1 MKKTMAIFAAMLY
14 VFLTFESCGSDN
26 QLKESESIS
35 NSKELAKQNKEIV
48 QQSNEVDSFTVKK
61 YEDLPSWFDQ
71 VERTYMLN
79 DDRIIESDLVEYV
92 GGYVPN
98 KGEIFFIN
106 NSEVIF
112 PENQITINEK
122 GTEVTKTLTSGQY
135 TIQMIWDK
143 ELSSG
148 AYSEGKIIFYY
159 NKVSVFNSPLIIS
172 GL

>member
-1 MKKTMAIFAAMLY
+1 MKYLLILATIL
-14 VFLTFESCGSDN
+14 LTNSYAN
-26 QLKESESIS
+26 AQNS
-35 NSKELAKQNKEIV
+35 NDV
-48 QQSNEVDSFTVKK
+48 QSFTIKK
-61 YEDLPSWFDQ
+61 FEELPSWFEQ

-79 DDRIIESDLVEYV
+79 DDRIIEMELIEFI

-106 NSEVIF
+106 NSEILF
-112 PENQITINEK
+112 PENQISINEK

-143 ELSSG
+143 ELSTG
-148 AYSEGKIIFYY
+148 AYSEGKIIFYN

-172 GL
+172 GF

>member
-1 MKKTMAIFAAMLY
+1 MKYLLILATIL
-14 VFLTFESCGSDN
+14 LTNSYANAQNSNDVQCFTIKKFE
-26 QLKESESIS
+26 E
-35 NSKELAKQNKEIV
+35 
-48 QQSNEVDSFTVKK
+48 
-61 YEDLPSWFDQ
+61 LPSWFEQ

-79 DDRIIESDLVEYV
+79 DDRIIEMELIEFI

-106 NSEVIF
+106 NSEILF
-112 PENQITINEK
+112 PENQISINEK

-143 ELSSG
+143 ELSTG
-148 AYSEGKIIFYY
+148 AYSEGKIIFYN

-172 GL
+172 GF